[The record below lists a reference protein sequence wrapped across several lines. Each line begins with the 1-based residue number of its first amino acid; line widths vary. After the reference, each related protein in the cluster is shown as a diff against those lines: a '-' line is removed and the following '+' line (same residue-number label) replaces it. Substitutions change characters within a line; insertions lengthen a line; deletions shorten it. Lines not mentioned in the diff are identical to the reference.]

1 VYAETGVGMLHQS
14 VYWCKVLAR
23 MADDAYRDQYRAA
36 PQNNIDFDKGPW
48 LKPQLCALSKSEYT
62 LTLLEKSTRYDGA
75 ERRLNVKV
83 KIENK
88 GSLPIFPAKL
98 DVVEDKTL
106 SYATD
111 NYFFL
116 PAGNS
121 RELELEI
128 RVQDKELRVVTL
140 EFSAWNAKTQTIKID
155 L

>member
-1 VYAETGVGMLHQS
+1 M
-14 VYWCKVLAR
+14 
-23 MADDAYRDQYRAA
+23 
-36 PQNNIDFDKGPW
+36 
-48 LKPQLCALSKSEYT
+48 
-62 LTLLEKSTRYDGA
+62 
-75 ERRLNVKV
+75 

-121 RELELEI
+121 RELEFEI
-128 RVQDKELRVVTL
+128 RVKDKELRMVTL

>member
-1 VYAETGVGMLHQS
+1 MLHQS
-14 VYWCKVLAR
+14 VYWCKVLER
-23 MADDAYRDQYRAA
+23 MADDAYREQYRTA

-98 DVVEDKTL
+98 DVWEDKTL
-106 SYATD
+106 SYADD

-116 PAGNS
+116 PVGAC
-121 RELELEI
+121 REISLEI
-128 RVQDKELRVVTL
+128 RVRDQGLRAVTL
-140 EFSAWNAKTQTIKID
+140 ELSAWNTEVQTVNVA